1 MQADLR
7 IYYSHYHVKQFNLNI
22 LLNVMLVHINIQES
36 KLNLHIFVILMII
49 IIILFF
55 LFLSININENSREK
69 TFSLQIVFDAFL
81 DWCDQYLDELQHWS
95 ACASRE

>member
-1 MQADLR
+1 
-7 IYYSHYHVKQFNLNI
+7 
-22 LLNVMLVHINIQES
+22 
-36 KLNLHIFVILMII
+36 MII

-55 LFLSININENSREK
+55 LFLCININEKSREK
-69 TFSLQIVFDAFL
+69 TFSLQIVFDAFF